1 MSVVQ
6 LHSRLDSRRAH
17 HRSETQR
24 QPSPTP
30 AVRKVPRY
38 LVSLAARMHNLW
50 RHGAA
55 VVTRGAMNDSQL
67 RDIGV
72 NRADIRSFVSE
83 RHHERA
89 RGYVDWRRHDPR
101 Y

>member
-1 MSVVQ
+1 MSVTP
-6 LHSRLDSRRAH
+6 LHSRLDSRH
-17 HRSETQR
+17 GHQRSAIQR
-24 QPSPTP
+24 QPSAIPT
-30 AVRKVPRY
+30 VRKVPRY
-38 LVSLAARMHNLW
+38 LASLAARMHNFL

-55 VVTRGAMNDSQL
+55 VATLGAMGDSQL
-67 RDIGV
+67 RDTGV
-72 NRADIRSFVSE
+72 NLADIRSFVSE

>member
-1 MSVVQ
+1 MSVIQ
-6 LHSRLDSRRAH
+6 LHSCLDSRRAH
-17 HRSETQR
+17 HRSATQR
-24 QPSPTP
+24 HPSATP
-30 AVRKVPRY
+30 AVLKVPRY
-38 LVSLAARMHNLW
+38 LASLAARMHNFW

-55 VVTRGAMNDSQL
+55 VATLGAMSDSQL
-67 RDIGV
+67 RDIGF

>member
-1 MSVVQ
+1 MSVIQ
-6 LHSRLDSRRAH
+6 LHPRLDSRRAH
-17 HRSETQR
+17 AQSATQH
-24 QPSPTP
+24 QPSAAP
-30 AVRKVPRY
+30 AVLKVPRY
-38 LVSLAARMHNLW
+38 LASLAARVHSLW
-50 RHGAA
+50 RHGVA
-55 VVTRGAMNDSQL
+55 VATLGAMGDSPL
-67 RDIGV
+67 RDTAV

>member
-1 MSVVQ
+1 MSVSP
-6 LHSRLDSRRAH
+6 LHSRLDSRRGH
-17 HRSETQR
+17 NRSAPQH
-24 QPSPTP
+24 QPSATP
-30 AVRKVPRY
+30 AVLKVPHY
-38 LVSLAARMHNLW
+38 LASLAARVHDFW

-55 VVTRGAMNDSQL
+55 VATLGAMSDSQL
-67 RDIGV
+67 RDTGV